1 MMPDRKYSLS
11 ELLGASDVAEIL
23 GWDIRKVSAYTKT
36 GKAGFPQP
44 IGTIGKR
51 PIWRRE
57 DIERYRSGRRTT

>member
-1 MMPDRKYSLS
+1 MMAERKYSLD

-44 IGTIGKR
+44 IGAIGKR

-57 DIERYRSGRRTT
+57 DIERYRSGRQ

>member
-1 MMPDRKYSLS
+1 MMPDRKYSLD

-36 GKAGFPQP
+36 GKTGFPQP
-44 IGTIGKR
+44 IGVIGKR

-57 DIERYRSGRRTT
+57 DIERYLGRRRTT

>member
-1 MMPDRKYSLS
+1 MMPDRKYSLD

-44 IGTIGKR
+44 IGVIGKR

-57 DIERYRSGRRTT
+57 DIERYLGRRRTT